1 MYAIVEVGGRQH
13 VMEPDTVIKVDKLD
27 AETDEEI
34 SLVKVLA
41 IKDDEGN
48 LRVGAPYLD
57 DASVEARVVRQDR
70 APKITV
76 MKFKAKNNYLRKNGH
91 RQHFTQLKVTEIRG

>member
-13 VMEPDTVIKVDKLD
+13 VMEPNAVIKVDKLD
-27 AETDEEI
+27 VATGDDV
-34 SLVKVLA
+34 SLPKVLA

-70 APKITV
+70 DRKIIV
-76 MKFKAKNNYLRKNGH
+76 MKYKSKNHYLRKNGH
-91 RQHFTQLKVTEIRG
+91 RQHFTQLHVKEIKG

>member
-13 VMEPDTVIKVDKLD
+13 VIEPDAVIKVDKLD
-27 AETDEEI
+27 AETGEEI
-34 SLVKVLA
+34 SLGKVLA

-70 APKITV
+70 HRKITV
-76 MKFKAKNNYLRKNGH
+76 VKYMSKSHYLRKNGH
-91 RQHFTQLKVTEIRG
+91 RQHFTQLQVTEIKG